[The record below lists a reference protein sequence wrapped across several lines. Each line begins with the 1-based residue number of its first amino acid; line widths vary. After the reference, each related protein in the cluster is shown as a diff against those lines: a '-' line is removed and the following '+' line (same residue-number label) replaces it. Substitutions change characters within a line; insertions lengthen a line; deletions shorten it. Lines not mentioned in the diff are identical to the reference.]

1 MFLLYSGSKTPG
13 LARSLYRANRGAVAI
28 KPGEVGYVYVFR
40 KDGQETVD
48 PSARTLN
55 SPGCKLYS
63 GINIGLL

>member
-13 LARSLYRANRGAVAI
+13 LARSLYRGAVAI